1 MDRGSQEGLGFS
13 AEAGSPQRVLY
24 SRTCSDSLSEGPHTV
39 GHEWTQAPGSCLEP
53 VLAGGQSGEVAARHP
68 AAEGARHLPTPL
80 GPWPGS
86 FPAGCAHRAPTACG
100 GESWPRGA
108 HCRCPPPG
116 TSHLRC
122 GPIIQVR
129 TRRRE
134 RQGPGAWCWCSPG
147 VPG

>member
-68 AAEGARHLPTPL
+68 AAKDFLWKAIGTHMAEGVRELSGVSSVRVL
-80 GPWPGS
+80 IS
-86 FPAGCAHRAPTACG
+86 FMRV
-100 GESWPRGA
+100 
-108 HCRCPPPG
+108 
-116 TSHLRC
+116 
-122 GPIIQVR
+122 PIAFQRLSLMEKVPFIMLVR
-129 TRRRE
+129 E
-134 RQGPGAWCWCSPG
+134 ISCLLLNML
-147 VPG
+147 